1 MPCKKCKDE
10 KYKWGNT
17 GECKYATKDEC
28 EKANPKKYSKM
39 NPTPLGKKTYAEYE
53 KELKEFNLSS
63 EVKKL
68 ELGAVDDLNKLGKQ
82 FDSTLKDI
90 KETGEKANKL
100 NEKIEKLGKLA
111 LKQFPKING
120 LEDEIS
126 SQLKSL
132 GLNEKDVPSLA
143 DARKSLDNFYTY
155 RKRYNF

>member
-1 MPCKKCKDE
+1 MPCTQCKDE